1 MKQVFK
7 TLAIAFVSCSLMMP
21 MADAQN
27 RNGRSVNRST
37 VSNMSRSN
45 SHSRQNKSASSASR
59 KADTSRQNIS
69 NSQPR
74 NNNAKIS
81 NRNSANNQRKLQ
93 ISDRHPQGNNK
104 VYDRPINNSKTPQG
118 NMGNDKRHQPTA
130 TTRQHDN
137 ERWHF
142 GNGGARPASGHGAHH
157 RHDIAPPMRPHRPKH
172 IAWSRPVPPPTWR
185 PIGRIPTIGSIL
197 GVAFGTSINLSL
209 NYLFNNGYIV
219 DGYGRDIIYLSNVNQ
234 MSYYWPDATLYYL
247 DGGLTRSQFL
257 YSTGYSDMGR
267 YNNLYNTFV
276 SNYGVPVNFHNSNGS
291 FSATWFGHNNGYIT
305 LQYSPQ
311 YTNSGH
317 LRFFTTLTFGN

>member
-1 MKQVFK
+1 MKQIFK
-7 TLAIAFVSCSLMMP
+7 TLTIAFVSCSLMMP

-37 VSNMSRSN
+37 VSNTSRSN
-45 SHSRQNKSASSASR
+45 NHSRQKESAPSASR
-59 KADTSRQNIS
+59 RTDTPRRDIS
-69 NSQPR
+69 SNQPR
-74 NNNAKIS
+74 NNNTSI
-81 NRNSANNQRKLQ
+81 ANNKRKQQ
-93 ISDRHPQGNNK
+93 INNKHPQGNNN
-104 VYDRPINNSKTPQG
+104 VNNRPINNSKPPQG
-118 NMGNDKRHQPTA
+118 NMGNNK
-130 TTRQHDN
+130 
-137 ERWHF
+137 
-142 GNGGARPASGHGAHH
+142 HH
-157 RHDIAPPMRPHRPKH
+157 HDIAPPMRPHRPKH
-172 IAWSRPVPPPTWR
+172 IAWSRPVPPPSWR

-247 DGGLTRSQFL
+247 NGGLTRSQFL
-257 YSTGYSDMGR
+257 YSTGYSDLSR

-276 SNYGVPVNFHNSNGS
+276 SSYGFPVNFHNSNGS
-291 FSATWFGHNNGYIT
+291 FSATWFGYNNGYIT

>member
-1 MKQVFK
+1 MKLVFK
-7 TLAIAFVSCSLMMP
+7 TLTIALIGCSMMMP

-27 RNGRSVNRST
+27 RNGRSVNRAT
-37 VSNMSRSN
+37 VTNVSRSN
-45 SHSRQNKSASSASR
+45 NHSKQKKSMSSATKKVNTPR
-59 KADTSRQNIS
+59 YDIS
-69 NSQPR
+69 NNQQR
-74 NNNAKIS
+74 NNNTITS
-81 NRNSANNQRKLQ
+81 NRNSANNQRKHQ
-93 ISDRHPQGNNK
+93 ISSPKPPQGNIGNNK
-104 VYDRPINNSKTPQG
+104 RP
-118 NMGNDKRHQPTA
+118 QPTVA
-130 TTRQHDN
+130 NRQHNN

-142 GNGGARPASGHGAHH
+142 GNGGAQPAPKHEPHH
-157 RHDIAPPMRPHRPKH
+157 HHMIAPPMRPHRPKH
-172 IAWSRPVPPPTWR
+172 IAWSRPVPPPSWR
-185 PIGRIPTIGSIL
+185 PVGRIPTIANIL

-219 DGYGRDIIYLSNVNQ
+219 DGYGSDIIYLRNVNQ

-276 SNYGVPVNFHNSNGS
+276 SSYGVPVNIYNSNGS
-291 FSATWFGHNNGYIT
+291 FSATWFGYNNSYIT
-305 LQYSPQ
+305 LQYSSQ